1 MSWTET
7 SPGHYQR
14 PLGGAENGM
23 IIAITVERQLVRE
36 PIRIHAFADFTLE
49 EGDSNDVI
57 AAFRDAWKALRL
69 LKSPDIATTYADG
82 HTHYK
87 VPSAEE
93 LDSWVQETFRVAP
106 YDTSVQAVVKAMQ
119 LRQEMLPVFYL
130 VPQSTEVGFKGSVI
144 LFISHWRTE
153 AAGAFKLLS
162 HAFDYASEILSGSST
177 REALRQHTPG
187 SEAGR
192 LNPTLEDI
200 LMPNKS
206 TSTESNARI
215 QRILADYDS
224 RLPPL
229 DFPMQGDP
237 SAVPSSVKLNLR
249 RYKETTTSDLVKAC
263 KAKGISVTSAVHSAY
278 LEAVW
283 QLADDDKKSRN
294 YASMMPAQV
303 RTRLPQTSP
312 YRNQG
317 AWNASQMLMLSTAV
331 GQNFLTR
338 ALDLKRQYAVADQQ
352 TWLYE
357 DTREMSEQL
366 RTHPLA
372 LEASMPW
379 FTSHGV
385 LDREMIPPNHGRLKI
400 DKVMVFADPVLG
412 PGIVLGVW
420 TFRGKMTVEV
430 HWNTAFYSDSVMQST
445 LDIIDK
451 TLSAELEMEIEIE
464 EAILTEF

>member
-1 MSWTET
+1 MSWIET
-7 SPGHYQR
+7 TPGHYQR

-23 IIAITVERQLVRE
+23 IVAITVERQLVRE

-49 EGDSNDVI
+49 EGNSNDVI
-57 AAFRDAWKALRL
+57 VAFRDAWKALRL

-82 HTHYK
+82 YTHYN
-87 VPSAEE
+87 VPSVEE
-93 LDSWVQETFRVAP
+93 LDKWVQDTFRVAG
-106 YDTSVQAVVKAMQ
+106 YQTSVRAVVKEMQ
-119 LRQEMLPVFYL
+119 LQQEMLPILYL
-130 VPQSTEVGFKGSVI
+130 LPQSAEAGFKGSVI

-162 HAFDYASEILSGSST
+162 QIFDYASDILSGTST
-177 REALRQHTPG
+177 REALTQHIPG
-187 SEAGR
+187 SEAGL
-192 LNPTLEDI
+192 LNPTLEEI

-206 TSTESNARI
+206 TSSESKMRI
-215 QRILADYDS
+215 QQILADYDS
-224 RLPPL
+224 KLPPL
-229 DFPMQGDP
+229 DFPMQGDV
-237 SAVPSSVKLNLR
+237 SAIPSSVKLNLR
-249 RYKETTTSDLVKAC
+249 RYKETATSNLVKLC

-294 YASMMPAQV
+294 YAGMMPAQV
-303 RTRLPQTSP
+303 RTRLPRTSP
-312 YRNQG
+312 YRDQG

-331 GQNFLTR
+331 GQDFLTR
-338 ALDLKRQYAVADQQ
+338 ALDLKRQYALADQQ
-352 TWLYE
+352 TWLFE

-385 LDREMIPPNHGRLKI
+385 LDREMIPPNHGNLKI
-400 DKVMVFADPVLG
+400 EKVMVFADPVLG

-420 TFRGKMTVEV
+420 TFRGKMTIEV

-451 TLSAELEMEIEIE
+451 TLNTELGLEIEIE
-464 EAILTEF
+464 EAMLTEF

>member
-7 SPGHYQR
+7 KPGHYQR

-23 IIAITVERQLVRE
+23 IVAITVQRQLVRE
-36 PIRIHAFADFTLE
+36 PIRIHAFADFILDQ
-49 EGDSNDVI
+49 GNSKDAI

-82 HTHYK
+82 YTHYQ
-87 VPSAEE
+87 VPSDEE
-93 LDSWVQETFRVAP
+93 LESWLRNTFRVAREGIS
-106 YDTSVQAVVKAMQ
+106 TQTVVKKMQ
-119 LRQEMLPVFYL
+119 SMQEMLPVLYL
-130 VPQSTEVGFKGSVI
+130 VPALAETGFKGSVI

-153 AAGAFKLLS
+153 AAGAFKLIS
-162 HAFDYASEILSGSST
+162 HIFDYAAELLSGSAT
-177 REALRQHTPG
+177 RDALTGHV
-187 SEAGR
+187 AGNETAL

-206 TSTESNARI
+206 TSPESKLRI

-224 RLPPL
+224 KLPPV

-237 SAVPSSVKLNLR
+237 STTPTSVKLHLR
-249 RYKETTTSDLVKAC
+249 RYKEGATSGLARAC

-283 QLADDDKKSRN
+283 KLADSDKRGRN

-303 RTRLPQTSP
+303 RTRLPETSP
-312 YRNQG
+312 FRDQG
-317 AWNASQMLMLSTAV
+317 GWNASQMLMITAATGQGFLS
-331 GQNFLTR
+331 R

-385 LDREMIPPNHGRLKI
+385 LDREMIPSKHGKLTVENI
-400 DKVMVFADPVLG
+400 MVFADPVLG

-420 TFRGKMTVEV
+420 TFAGKMSIEV
-430 HWNTAFYSDSVMQST
+430 HWNTAFYHDSIMQKT
-445 LDIIDK
+445 LDVIEQ
-451 TLSAELEMEIEIE
+451 TLNAELGLEMEVEHS
-464 EAILTEF
+464 ILTEF